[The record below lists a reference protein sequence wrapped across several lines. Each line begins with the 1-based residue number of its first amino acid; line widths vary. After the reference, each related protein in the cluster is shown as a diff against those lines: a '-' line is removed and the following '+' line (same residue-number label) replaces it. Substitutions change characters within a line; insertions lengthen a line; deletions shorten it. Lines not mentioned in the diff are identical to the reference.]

1 LLGLKNIKIAK
12 LKKTSLLIA
21 HITLSHS
28 VMVEKIDLFYFEG
41 KDVRL
46 LRKSYEEKIIYHI
59 S

>member
-1 LLGLKNIKIAK
+1 
-12 LKKTSLLIA
+12 
-21 HITLSHS
+21 
-28 VMVEKIDLFYFEG
+28 MVEKIDLFYFEG